1 MALLM
6 AEKPQHKITAV
17 VVASAESGHV
27 EEFIRDILAKNFEQ
41 VVSLKVE
48 PDNDFAKARE

>member
-1 MALLM
+1 M

-17 VVASAESGHV
+17 VVAYAESAYV